1 MDKTE
6 VTNAEY
12 AQFVKQTNHT
22 PPEQW
27 GSVKPPAGQEL
38 LPVSNVSYEDT
49 IAFAAWRSKRDGVTY
64 RLPTEEEWEYAAR
77 NGDKD
82 NLYPWGNT
90 WASGHAATL
99 ESGVGKEQPVGTYAT
114 GANRWGVQDLIGN
127 VWEWTSS
134 KASVYKG
141 NTLQLPAQYQDWIVA
156 RGGGYSSPT
165 NKVSGTHR
173 DWFARNYKN
182 AVLGFRLVKAAS

>member
-1 MDKTE
+1 M
-6 VTNAEY
+6 
-12 AQFVKQTNHT
+12 
-22 PPEQW
+22 
-27 GSVKPPAGQEL
+27 
-38 LPVSNVSYEDT
+38 
-49 IAFAAWRSKRDGVTY
+49 
-64 RLPTEEEWEYAAR
+64 
-77 NGDKD
+77 
-82 NLYPWGNT
+82 
-90 WASGHAATL
+90 
-99 ESGVGKEQPVGTYAT
+99 
-114 GANRWGVQDLIGN
+114 GN